1 MPNKWTPEEE
11 INLIKMLKEKKSL
24 KEISRTLNRS
34 ENAVEQR
41 INKIIYENIKN
52 SGKTVES
59 MSKALNMP
67 VEDVNSY
74 YEGRKTFLEQKLK
87 GMAKEVG
94 VYVDDKKSVDPKIS
108 EKKTE
113 AAILQEGGKKDNKKE
128 KLLNKLE
135 YENRFIK
142 ALIENKMLHKQLNK
156 LIKSGVYDPNIKLLL
171 K

>member
-1 MPNKWTPEEE
+1 MPNKWTNEEE
-11 INLIKMLKEKKSL
+11 IKLINMLKEKKSL

-52 SGKTVES
+52 SGKTAES
-59 MSKALNMP
+59 MAKALNMS

-74 YEGRKTFLEQKLK
+74 YDGRKTFLEQKLK

-94 VYVDDKKSVDPKIS
+94 VSVEDKKLSEPKIS
-108 EKKTE
+108 EEKPE
-113 AAILQEGGKKDNKKE
+113 PQEGGKKENKKE

-135 YENRFIK
+135 YENKFIR

>member
-1 MPNKWTPEEE
+1 MPNKWTNEEE
-11 INLIKMLKEKKSL
+11 IKLINMLKEKKSL

-52 SGKTVES
+52 SGKTAES
-59 MSKALNMP
+59 MAKALNMS

-74 YEGRKTFLEQKLK
+74 YDGRKTFLEQKLK

-94 VYVDDKKSVDPKIS
+94 VSVDDKKLSEPKIS
-108 EKKTE
+108 EE
-113 AAILQEGGKKDNKKE
+113 NPEPQEGGKKENKKE

-135 YENRFIK
+135 YENKFIR